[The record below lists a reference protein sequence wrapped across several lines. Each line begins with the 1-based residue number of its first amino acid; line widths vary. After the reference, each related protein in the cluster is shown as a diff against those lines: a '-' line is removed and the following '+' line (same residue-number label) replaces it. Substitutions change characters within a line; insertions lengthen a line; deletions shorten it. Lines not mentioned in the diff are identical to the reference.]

1 MKKPFSFLIIF
12 ILSATLFTRCEKK
25 GDPPVL
31 PPLAT
36 MKIDFSDF
44 TSRKKSAEII
54 GIENQTYGISNAN
67 FVYASSVAG
76 FWNTLLA
83 LNLVIPVASFTESF
97 NQSPV
102 YLENKTWQWSYSVNV
117 LAGSYKARLIGQIR
131 DNDVKWEMYISKEGV
146 GAFSELLWFSG
157 TSALDGN
164 SGQWILNCSVAYPE
178 PMLQI
183 DWTQENDVIGS
194 IKYTY
199 IRAQKDD
206 RTTDPYKGSYIQ
218 YGLQNTSFNA
228 YYNVRLYGL
237 SDLSSYADVFI
248 EWNTPTHNGHV
259 KSNSHYNDSNWHCW
273 NEVGSDIV
281 CN

>member
-1 MKKPFSFLIIF
+1 MKRTFSLLIIV
-12 ILSATLFTRCEKK
+12 ILSATLFTSCEKK
-25 GDPPVL
+25 GNPPVL

-54 GIENQTYGISNAN
+54 GTESETNSVGNAN

-83 LNLVIPVASFTESF
+83 LNLVIPVASFSESF
-97 NQSPV
+97 NQTPA
-102 YLENKTWQWSYSVNV
+102 YLDNKTWQWSYSLNV
-117 LAGSYKARLIGQIR
+117 LAGTYKARLTGQIR

-164 SGQWILNCSVAYPE
+164 SGQWILNNSVAFPE
-178 PMLQI
+178 PMLRI
-183 DWTQENDVIGS
+183 DWIQENDVVGS

-199 IRAQKDD
+199 IRAKKDD
-206 RTTDPYKGSYIQ
+206 RTTDPYNGSYIE
-218 YGLQNTSFNA
+218 YGLQNASFNA
-228 YYNVRLYGL
+228 FYNVRLYN
-237 SDLSSYADVFI
+237 LSSFADIFI
-248 EWNTPTHNGHV
+248 EWSTSAHNGHI
-259 KSNSHYNDSNWHCW
+259 KSYSHYTDNNWHCW
-273 NEVGSDIV
+273 NEIGSDIV